1 MGELPW
7 YIKSRQIRLYISSSP
22 YYIISYHYL
31 LICVTVRFM
40 SFQSLKAESGSSI
53 GQANEP
59 GHSLHWLWGATGGQ
73 QGEWAGGVSG
83 SGWDVNDAIY
93 ASVVGSSSIVY
104 SRTVYSRTVYVEL

>member
-1 MGELPW
+1 MNPAT
-7 YIKSRQIRLYISSSP
+7 P
-22 YYIISYHYL
+22 YTG
-31 LICVTVRFM
+31 C
-40 SFQSLKAESGSSI
+40 G
-53 GQANEP
+53 GQQGGNR
-59 GHSLHWLWGATGGQ
+59 GATGGQ